1 MDLAVWDLS
10 PRRHKMVDQATL
22 LVWQFMSEIL
32 ARLHLTLISREGC
45 GLLNFSV
52 LRMKQRFGILLNPCL
67 LGYFVWLNSIF
78 HLLFP
83 PRELLLYHYSPH
95 RVVSVHI
102 PAQQMKVQLLR
113 TATTQ
118 PPCPLCLPGVLG
130 TKTTSCLRWSFLH
143 LCPPLPST
151 VFGWISW
158 PCTFCSPWR
167 PIQMQVADL
176 HAIIISRQF
185 CLLLTW
191 SSNTERNK
199 STATMQKQRVTTLH
213 QVCLCTPL
221 CWEKAFVIRSAL
233 LQEYSV
239 AIKATSAM
247 SADRSPPYSRHV
259 SQPVHWSLSK
269 VSWIRLF

>member
-1 MDLAVWDLS
+1 MDLAVGDLS

-95 RVVSVHI
+95 QVVSVHI

-130 TKTTSCLRWSFLH
+130 TKTTNCLRRSFLH

-185 CLLLTW
+185 CSAFDLIIQHW
-191 SSNTERNK
+191 TEQINCNYAETASDH
-199 STATMQKQRVTTLH
+199 STPGVLVH
-213 QVCLCTPL
+213 TPVL
-221 CWEKAFVIRSAL
+221 GESICDSQCV
-233 LQEYSV
+233 V
-239 AIKATSAM
+239 AGVF
-247 SADRSPPYSRHV
+247 RCH
-259 SQPVHWSLSK
+259 
-269 VSWIRLF
+269 